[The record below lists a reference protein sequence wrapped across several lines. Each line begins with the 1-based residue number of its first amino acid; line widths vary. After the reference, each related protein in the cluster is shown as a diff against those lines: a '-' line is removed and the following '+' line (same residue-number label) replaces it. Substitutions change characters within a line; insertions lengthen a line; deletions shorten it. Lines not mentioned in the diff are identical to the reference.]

1 MGRISSFVDRASA
14 ALCDFSGAMLVAMAV
29 LINIEVVARYGF
41 NISTLIADE
50 YGGYL
55 FVWMT
60 LLGFAHALRS
70 GQFLRVEAVVV
81 RLGPRRR
88 AACDLASAIVGM
100 AVAGIATWSSL
111 QLFMTSW
118 RFGTVSIQPS
128 ATPLWIAQIA
138 VPVGLAWV
146 TLCYV
151 DLVLRAGRALTGRTD

>member
-1 MGRISSFVDRASA
+1 MGRISAFIDRASA
-14 ALCDFSGAMLVAMAV
+14 ALSDFSGAMLVAMAV
-29 LINIEVVARYGF
+29 LINVEVVARYGF
-41 NISTLIADE
+41 NTSTLIADE

-60 LLGFAHALRS
+60 LLGFAHALRT

-81 RLGPRRR
+81 RLGPRGR
-88 AACDLASAIVGM
+88 AACDLASAMVGM
-100 AVAGIATWSSL
+100 GVAAIASWSSL

-138 VPVGLAWV
+138 VPVGLAWL
-146 TLCYV
+146 TLCYA
-151 DLVLRAGRALTGRTD
+151 DLALRAGRALSRRKT